1 MNWLRENKYAAIL
14 LTLVRLYV
22 GWKWLT
28 AGWGKLTASKAFD
41 ASGFLQGAIAKPVLD
56 GATKE
61 LVYPNY
67 VAFLQHFALPNIKMF
82 NLIVPWGEF
91 LVGIGLILGCL
102 TTAAAFFSLL
112 MNFMYILAGSVSSNP
127 WLILL
132 GFIVVVAG
140 ANAGKFGIDYVALP
154 RMRSLFKSRVMK
166 IAEG

>member
-1 MNWLRENKYAAIL
+1 M
-14 LTLVRLYV
+14 
-22 GWKWLT
+22 
-28 AGWGKLTASKAFD
+28 
-41 ASGFLQGAIAKPVLD
+41 LD

-82 NLIVPWGEF
+82 NLIIPWGEF
-91 LVGIGLILGCL
+91 LVGAGLILGCL
-102 TTAAAFFSLL
+102 TTAAAFFGLL

-154 RMRSLFKSRVMK
+154 RMRSLFKSQAMK
-166 IAEG
+166 IAES